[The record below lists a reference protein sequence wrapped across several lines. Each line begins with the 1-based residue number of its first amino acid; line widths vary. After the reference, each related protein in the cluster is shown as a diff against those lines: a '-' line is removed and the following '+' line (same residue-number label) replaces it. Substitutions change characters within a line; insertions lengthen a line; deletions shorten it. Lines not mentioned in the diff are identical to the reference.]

1 MNIRK
6 TFVMFF
12 LVVVLATSSLSNSN
26 VLASPVINYRGGYT
40 YCNIRYCTKDWLDT
54 ECEAECK
61 IRKYSTGACLE
72 HAEDDDVH
80 AIVGW
85 NVNTKFTNSP

>member
-12 LVVVLATSSLSNSN
+12 VVVILATSSLSNSN
-26 VLASPVINYRGGYT
+26 VLASPVINYGDGYT
-40 YCNIRYCTKDWLDT
+40 YCSVRYCTKDWLDT

-61 IRKYSTGACLE
+61 RRTYSTGACLE
-72 HAEDDDVH
+72 ETSTDEH

-85 NVNTKFTNSP
+85 NVETKFINSP

>member
-12 LVVVLATSSLSNSN
+12 VVVVLATSSLSNSN
-26 VLASPVINYRGGYT
+26 VLASTVINYGDGYT
-40 YCNIRYCTKDWLDT
+40 YCSVRYCTKDWLDT

-61 IRKYSTGACLE
+61 RRTYSTGACL
-72 HAEDDDVH
+72 
-80 AIVGW
+80 GPFP
-85 NVNTKFTNSP
+85 KLQCCCKK